1 MRALTRSTWIETKLF
16 LREPLT
22 VIFTLALPLIF
33 LFVLAGVFGNTP
45 SPEVYRGS
53 GPLDFYV
60 PGYLALVWAAVG
72 LLAVPVHL
80 ARYREDGV
88 LRRLRA
94 SPARAWTILGSQ
106 VCVAFL
112 ISLAGGLLVLAAAA
126 VFFDVHAPESVA
138 GVVVAWLLCALLFS
152 SLGLLLSSIPSS
164 RGALGAG
171 LGMFFLM
178 MMLSGTGPPP
188 EVMTSTMRLVADAL
202 PLTYMVRLLQDP
214 WLGLAWSATDTA
226 VVLGFSAGSALLSA
240 LTFRW
245 E

>member
-1 MRALTRSTWIETKLF
+1 MHALERSTWIELKLF

-33 LFVLAGVFGNTP
+33 LFVLGEVFGNVP
-45 SPEVYRGS
+45 DSRFFRGV
-53 GPLDFYV
+53 GPLNFYV
-60 PGYLALVWAAVG
+60 PGYVALVWAAVG
-72 LLAVPVHL
+72 LLALPVHL

-94 SPARAWTILGSQ
+94 SSAPAWTVFGAQIG
-106 VCVAFL
+106 VAFVIAL
-112 ISLAGGLLVLAAAA
+112 VGGVLVVAAAA
-126 VFFDVHAPESVA
+126 LTYDIHAPRSVV
-138 GVVVAWLLCALLFS
+138 GFLGAWLLCALLFAS
-152 SLGLLLSSIPSS
+152 IGLLFASIPSS

-171 LGMFFLM
+171 LGAFLVM

-188 EVMTSTMRLVADAL
+188 EVMTDVLRSISDFL
-202 PLTYMVRLLQDP
+202 PLTYVVRLLQDG
-214 WLGLAWSATDTA
+214 WQGSGWSLADTA
-226 VVLGFSAGSALLSA
+226 VVLGFSAGALTLSR